1 MTVIEV
7 TRRAAGLSQRRLAQI
22 ARTQQ
27 SSVSKYES
35 RRKSPASGSGRLAPQ
50 PALDRG
56 LVAAVARAV
65 SERVTVTGDVV
76 PETAVTL
83 LALRPNE

>member
-7 TRRAAGLSQRRLAQI
+7 ARRAAGLSQRRLAQI

-56 LVAAVARAV
+56 LVAAVATAV
-65 SERVTVTGDVV
+65 SDTGHRIEL
-76 PETAVTL
+76 PN
-83 LALRPNE
+83 LRQLTSSDWLS